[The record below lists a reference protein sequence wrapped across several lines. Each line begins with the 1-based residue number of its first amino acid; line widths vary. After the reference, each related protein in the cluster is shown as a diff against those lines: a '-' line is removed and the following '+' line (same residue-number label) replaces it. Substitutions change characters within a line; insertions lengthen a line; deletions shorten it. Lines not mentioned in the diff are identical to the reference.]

1 MNRVMR
7 GARAMLMG
15 LALAAMSSWAT
26 AQEPAQ
32 VSAQEP
38 TPVQQITN
46 LDQLLQSVKE
56 EQRRQAQQNRQR
68 EQEFLRDKQR
78 QQVLLNE
85 ARREFE
91 RRQQENQPLLQV
103 TESNAAEIA
112 RLEKELE
119 EVVRDMG
126 DLSSTFREFAGDF
139 AAVLQE
145 SMISVQFPERNGQLR
160 ALADATSQPGI
171 EEIQNLWLLL
181 QEEMTEASTTAL
193 FEGPVVSADGTTQP
207 RQVLRVGPFSAF
219 SDGDFLRYV
228 PETGELLVL
237 SRQPAAHYRSAA
249 RDFAAAGDSV
259 APITVDPTRGSL
271 LGMLS
276 YTPSLRER
284 IDQGGVIA
292 LIIIA
297 LGILGVL
304 LTLWRGLY
312 LSVVYL
318 RIRRQLGDVDTP
330 RRTNPL
336 GRVLAAVEG
345 VSLDEEELLQLK
357 LDEAVLAEMP
367 ALERGNGVIKLLAAT
382 SPLLGLLGTVTGMI
396 LTFQAISL
404 FGTGDPK
411 LMAGGISQALVTTVL
426 GLVVAIPL
434 LFGHSVI
441 AYMSRAMIQRL
452 DEQCA
457 GVLARTAETREP
469 Q

>member
-1 MNRVMR
+1 LCRLLP
-7 GARAMLMG
+7 GC
-15 LALAAMSSWAT
+15 LALLLAAAAASPA
-26 AQEPAQ
+26 AQESAPAGQ
-32 VSAQEP
+32 GS
-38 TPVQQITN
+38 TPAGQITS
-46 LDQLLQSVKE
+46 LDQLLESVKA
-56 EQRRQAQQNRQR
+56 EQRRQRELNQRR
-68 EQEFLRDKQR
+68 EQQFLQDRRR
-78 QQVLLNE
+78 QQALLDE

-91 RRQQENQPLLQV
+91 RHQQENQPLLKV
-103 TESNAAEIA
+103 TEGNAAQIA
-112 RLEKELE
+112 GLEQQLE
-119 EVVRDMG
+119 EVVEDMG
-126 DLSSTFREFAGDF
+126 DLASTFREFAGDF

-145 SMISVQFPERNGQLR
+145 SMITTQLPGR
-160 ALADATSQPGI
+160 VEPLRELADGDGQPGI
-171 EEIQNLWLLL
+171 EELQALWLML
-181 QEEMTEASTTAL
+181 QEEMTEAGKVARFTA
-193 FEGPVVSADGTTQP
+193 PVVGVDGTAAQ
-207 RQVLRVGPFSAF
+207 REVLRVGTFSAYA
-219 SDGDFLRYV
+219 DGDFLRYV
-228 PETGELLVL
+228 SETGELLVL
-237 SRQPAAHYRSAA
+237 SRQPAGRYRTGA
-249 RDFAAAGDSV
+249 RDFAAAPAGL

-276 YTPSLRER
+276 YTPDLRER
-284 IDQGGVIA
+284 IDQGGIIA

-297 LGILGVL
+297 LGVIGVL

-312 LSVVYL
+312 LGVVYL
-318 RIRRQLGDVDTP
+318 RVRHQLRHLDQPHPG
-330 RRTNPL
+330 NPL

-345 VSLDEEELLQLK
+345 LSLEEESSLQLK

-434 LFGHSVI
+434 LFSHSVI

-457 GVLARTAETREP
+457 GILARTAEDRGA
-469 Q
+469 

>member
-1 MNRVMR
+1 MR
-7 GARAMLMG
+7 RLM
-15 LALAAMSSWAT
+15 LALLAAWLLWPLSGQ
-26 AQEPAQ
+26 AQEALP
-32 VSAQEP
+32 E
-38 TPVQQITN
+38 QQITN
-46 LDQLLQSVKE
+46 LDQLLESVR
-56 EQRRQAQQNRQR
+56 EQQRQQRARNKQR
-68 EQEFLRDKQR
+68 EQQFLRDKQ
-78 QQVLLNE
+78 QQQALL
-85 ARREFE
+85 AKAKRDFE
-91 RRQQENQPLLQV
+91 RRKKENQPLVAV
-103 TESNAAEIA
+103 TEGNKAEIE
-112 RLEKELE
+112 RLEQQLKD
-119 EVVRDMG
+119 VVRDMG

-139 AAVLQE
+139 SAVLQE
-145 SMISVQFPERNGQLR
+145 SMITAQLPERGEQLR
-160 ALADATSQPGI
+160 ALARERAQPTIDEI
-171 EEIQNLWLLL
+171 ESLWLLL
-181 QEEMTEASTTAL
+181 QEEMTEAGKVTE
-193 FEGPVVSADGTTQP
+193 FEAPVVSADGTATA
-207 RQVLRVGPFSAF
+207 RNVLRVGPFSAF
-219 SDGDFLRYV
+219 SESDFLRYV

-237 SRQPAAHYRSAA
+237 TRQPAARYRNAA
-249 RDFAAAGDSV
+249 RVFNAEPGAI

-284 IDQGGVIA
+284 IDQGGTIA

-297 LGILGVL
+297 LGILGLL
-304 LTLWRGLY
+304 LTCWRGLY
-312 LSVVYL
+312 LGLVYL
-318 RIRRQLGDVDTP
+318 RIRRQMRNVSAPGAS
-330 RRTNPL
+330 NPL
-336 GRVLAAVEG
+336 GRVLLSVQGLA
-345 VSLDEEELLQLK
+345 LDEEELMQLK

-457 GVLARTAETREP
+457 GVLARTAE
-469 Q
+469 QQGS